1 MRYLIGLILLLLIAL
16 GAVYVASGRGG
27 PPTIEIAKPEK
38 WVGASTPLEVAV
50 GAPGAQFKTLSI
62 VFDQNGKQT
71 TLYSMDNGQPSGEGI
86 KLDGADKLRIS
97 RTIGKE
103 SVPGLQSGSGRI
115 TVNASRT
122 VLHGLRTLQSSASH
136 DVQVRLERPQV
147 SIVST

>member
-1 MRYLIGLILLLLIAL
+1 MRYLIGLVLLLLIAL

-50 GAPGAQFKTLSI
+50 GAPGAQFKTISI

-71 TLYSMDNGQPSGEGI
+71 TLFAMDNGQPSGEGI

-97 RTIGKE
+97 RTIGKDT
-103 SVPGLQSGSGRI
+103 VPGLQSGAGRI
-115 TVNASRT
+115 TVTASRT
-122 VLHGLRTLQSSASH
+122 VLHGLRTL
-136 DVQVRLERPQV
+136 
-147 SIVST
+147 